1 MKWLRFRLLLDP
13 PSSPSGGPCWKRTDS
28 SKQTGICWFFSVRDV
43 WNIFVLQIV
52 VTKVDKC
59 GPRTLLTNLLDL
71 QEVINVHTK
80 SCFPQPF
87 LVR

>member
-1 MKWLRFRLLLDP
+1 MF
-13 PSSPSGGPCWKRTDS
+13 
-28 SKQTGICWFFSVRDV
+28 V
-43 WNIFVLQIV
+43 WQIV